1 MKHCTTVLKALF
13 SNVSMSMGT
22 VEKMEE
28 YEKVVEAREDKTFTN
43 LVIRSWN
50 EVREMGKSRMDEGD
64 LDFAV
69 NELTKL
75 DNVFMTHFDEAKYFK
90 TTMDTWLDM
99 WDQYLEAGEKYANTV
114 AQRSGLTEHRAKIAE
129 GMVGKLKFLMTNT
142 DVAMTMPSLPLLTSG
157 MLTVM
162 IQSIWVTEDSRIGVG
177 L

>member
-1 MKHCTTVLKALF
+1 
-13 SNVSMSMGT
+13 MGT

-28 YEKVVEAREDKTFTN
+28 YEKAVEAREDKTFKN

-50 EVREMGKSRMDEGD
+50 EVKEMGKSRMDEGD

-75 DNVFMTHFDEAKYFK
+75 DNVFTTHFNEAKYFK
-90 TTMDTWLDM
+90 TTTDTWLDI
-99 WDQYLEAGEKYANTV
+99 WDEYLEAVEKYANTV

-129 GMVGKLKFLMTNT
+129 GMVGKLRFLMTDT
-142 DVAMTMPSLPLLTSG
+142 DVATTMPPLPLLTSG

-162 IQSIWVTEDSRIGVG
+162 IQSIREVSGALNEVSNMFSLYTAVVRRTSV
-177 L
+177 